1 MGLLL
6 RHWTWVNA
14 AFVAF
19 SVAAYYVTVA
29 VLNSIF
35 CPDSHEPVPACGIVI
50 PQVPA
55 RKGPDSDGAP
65 VTPTRKGRG
74 AGGRGKGKRSVVEL
88 VGQGAGG
95 RQALRPPPQS
105 ATT

>member
-14 AFVAF
+14 AVVAF

-55 RKGPDSDGAP
+55 PQGP
-65 VTPTRKGRG
+65 RLGRG
-74 AGGRGKGKRSVVEL
+74 ARYTDSERARGGGARE
-88 VGQGAGG
+88 GQEKCG
-95 RQALRPPPQS
+95 
-105 ATT
+105 